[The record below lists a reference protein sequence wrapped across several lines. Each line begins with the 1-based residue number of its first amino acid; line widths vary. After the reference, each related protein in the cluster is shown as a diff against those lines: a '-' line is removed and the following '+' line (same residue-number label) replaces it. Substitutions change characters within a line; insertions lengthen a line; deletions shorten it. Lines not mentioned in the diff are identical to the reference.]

1 MKVETLQEL
10 YAKELQDLYG
20 SEKLL
25 VKWLA
30 KMAETADMMELR
42 QALSNHVNEARVQT
56 TRIEKI
62 FQLHGERPVAKQ
74 GKALEGILREAED
87 DIAEANNP
95 NIRDAMIV
103 AALFHDVGH
112 LVVDVHNSPESAVG
126 EVDDNHEA
134 TGARILSPLFGPAVA
149 QPVSLHVTAKRWRC
163 TCEPAYFDQLSEAS
177 KLSLK
182 AQGGL
187 LSDEE
192 CLRFEEHHGF
202 VDALSLRTWDD
213 EGKVVGLTVGTLDD
227 YVGIV
232 NSLHAAWSRG
242 RHER

>member
-1 MKVETLQEL
+1 MVVLPSGPSMTNGERRIVHTPTSTSDLFEL
-10 YAKELQDLYG
+10 YESKGHEPYGESITQIEHALQCAA
-20 SEKLL
+20 
-25 VKWLA
+25 LA
-30 KMAETADMMELR
+30 RDEHA
-42 QALSNHVNEARVQT
+42 S
-56 TRIEKI
+56 
-62 FQLHGERPVAKQ
+62 
-74 GKALEGILREAED
+74 
-87 DIAEANNP
+87 
-95 NIRDAMIV
+95 DAMVV
-103 AALFHDVGH
+103 AALFHDIGH
-112 LVVDVHNSPESAVG
+112 LVVGVQNAPDFAID
-126 EVDDNHEA
+126 EVDDDHEA
-134 TGARILSPLFGPAVA
+134 VGARILSPLFGPAVA

-163 TCEPAYFDQLSEAS
+163 TCEPAYYDRLSEAS

-213 EGKVVGLTVGTLDD
+213 EGKVVGLSVGTLDD